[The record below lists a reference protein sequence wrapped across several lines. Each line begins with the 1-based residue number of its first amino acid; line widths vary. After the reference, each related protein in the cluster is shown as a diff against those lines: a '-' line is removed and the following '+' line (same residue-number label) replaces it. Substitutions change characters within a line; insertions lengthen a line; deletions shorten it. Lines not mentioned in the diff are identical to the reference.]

1 VNIVVLL
8 GLAWVAF
15 LTRTGVALAANRRA
29 AGGALPGL
37 PQLPE
42 RSMLANRAA
51 AFSRQPAPLR
61 VRSRAAQRRLN
72 VLRGLLAAVG
82 ISFAA
87 VLAIGS
93 TVTWAFFGVSVL
105 ATGGFLRALVV
116 RRQARRQE
124 YVEKL
129 WARDRYDDLGHA
141 RVMSLAE
148 ARNRAEQIAA
158 PVYVPARRIS

>member
-1 VNIVVLL
+1 VNIVVIL
-8 GLAWVAF
+8 GLAWIAF
-15 LTRTGVALAANRRA
+15 LTRTGVAFAANRRA

-51 AFSRQPAPLR
+51 AYSRQPLPLR
-61 VRSRAAQRRLN
+61 VRGRAAQRRLN
-72 VLRGLLAAVG
+72 VLRGLLAAV
-82 ISFAA
+82 SVSLVA
-87 VLAIGS
+87 VLAVGS
-93 TVTWAFFGVSVL
+93 TVAWALFGVSFV
-105 ATGGFLRALVV
+105 ATSGYLRALVA

-129 WARDRYDDLGHA
+129 WTRDRYDDLGHA